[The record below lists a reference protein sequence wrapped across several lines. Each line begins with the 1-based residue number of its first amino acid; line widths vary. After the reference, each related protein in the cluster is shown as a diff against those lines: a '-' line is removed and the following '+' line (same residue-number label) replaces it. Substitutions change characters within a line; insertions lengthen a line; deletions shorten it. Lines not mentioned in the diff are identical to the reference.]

1 MLRAKA
7 VQGCGVAVYKGKNT
21 LFCKVLCKVFG
32 DIGRVLLTNVLQ
44 AKRKLT
50 GIMNFTNPGAISH
63 NEVSW
68 ACTAAFSSRGCT
80 TSSAVLLACR

>member
-1 MLRAKA
+1 M
-7 VQGCGVAVYKGKNT
+7 C
-21 LFCKVLCKVFG
+21 
-32 DIGRVLLTNVLQ
+32 VLQ

-68 ACTAAFSSRGCT
+68 ASAAAAERSRFFTA
-80 TSSAVLLACR
+80 SSA